1 MDQPYAFRTLP
12 DYLGAGLKLVL
23 VGINPGQYSVDRGHY
38 FARPQNRFWPA
49 FSASK
54 LSESV
59 RRALGVRVLLPEHDR
74 LLPRFGIGLTDI
86 IKRPTKNASEL
97 TSAEFEEWVPRLV
110 EKLMFYAP
118 GVVCFHGVTGYI
130 PFARIMFGRAAR
142 TALGEQVDRLGATLL
157 YVVPN
162 PSPANAHCSP
172 NEQARWYDRL
182 AEFVASPRVQGVGRL
197 PTKTGSEL

>member
-23 VGINPGQYSVDRGHY
+23 VGINPGQYSVDHGHY
-38 FARPQNRFWPA
+38 FSRRQNRFWPA

-54 LSESV
+54 LSESI
-59 RRALGVRVLLPEHDR
+59 RQALGVRVLLPEHDR

-97 TSAEFEEWVPRLV
+97 TAAEFEEWVPRLV
-110 EKLMFYAP
+110 EKIMFHAP
-118 GVVCFHGVTGYI
+118 RVVCFHGVTGYT
-130 PFARIMFGRAAR
+130 PFARIVFRRAAR
-142 TALGEQVDRLGATLL
+142 TPLGEQVDRLGATLL

-172 NEQARWYDRL
+172 TQQTRWYDRL
-182 AEFVASPRVQGVGRL
+182 ADFV
-197 PTKTGSEL
+197 TTH